1 MLRVEDLTVE
11 VHGKTVLKDVSLE
24 VPEGEVHVL
33 FGPNG
38 SGKTTLIKTI
48 LGFSAYKVVSGR
60 IFFKGRDIT
69 DLPTHERVRMGLGV
83 AFQNPPQVRGVKLID
98 VLRKLD
104 VDGEDVSA
112 LLREINLPEEFLKRD
127 LNVGFSGGE
136 VKRTE
141 ILQVLAQK
149 PDFVILDE
157 PDSGVDVENMVLIG
171 KALNGFLKQRSG
183 LIVTHM
189 GYIMKYVDADVAH
202 VVLHG
207 TIVCSGH
214 PTKILTQ
221 ILKEGYRWCERCPE
235 RRRCVGR

>member
-11 VHGKTVLKDVSLE
+11 VRGKTVLRNVDLE

-38 SGKTTLIKTI
+38 SGKTSLIKTI

-60 IFFKGRDIT
+60 IFFKRRDIT
-69 DLPTHERVRMGLGV
+69 DLPTYERVRMGLGV
-83 AFQNPPQVRGVKLID
+83 AFQSPPQVRGVKLSDILGGLGVREAD
-98 VLRKLD
+98 VLP
-104 VDGEDVSA
+104 
-112 LLREINLPEEFLKRD
+112 LLARMNLPRDFLRRD

-136 VKRTE
+136 TKRTE

-171 KALNGFLKQRSG
+171 KVLNGFLRERSA

-202 VVLHG
+202 VMLDGAV
-207 TIVCSGH
+207 VCSGR
-214 PTKILTQ
+214 PTRILTQ
-221 ILKEGYRWCERCPE
+221 ILKEGYKWCERCPE
-235 RRRCVGR
+235 RRRCARP